1 MNYPDTVLILHL
13 FVFFTNLFLGFIV
26 IRKAPKV
33 KTNLLFG
40 VYAISLAMW
49 NFSLFM
55 TITEIG
61 GPTLQLWW
69 SRLAFSFYL
78 LMLNS
83 FLFFVII
90 YPIKKQTKD
99 WFFYAFWIITIGF
112 FILTLTPLLVAGDIK
127 IINGFIT
134 GTLGPLIGPFSIYYT
149 LTIIVSLLILFIKNW
164 KYKGIN
170 KIKLAYITIGFSVFA
185 IPMIITNMILP
196 VFFLMFQYNNLG
208 PLFSFPMLAI
218 IGYAIVKYRFLDIE
232 VIIKKGVIFSI
243 IFGSITTVFITS
255 ILFAGEIIGQ
265 TYALVL
271 AATIVTIGFVPFK
284 EFIEKITNKL
294 FFKRQY
300 QLKKALE
307 DFNNLLI
314 SEHDLNDLLKKTA
327 QKIKDYLQT
336 ETVTFVLRDDNF
348 KKFHTSNVFGDRKK
362 LKIEKQEDLINYLS
376 NQKNTEAFLDEKTKI
391 IFQDHLEYKLEHLHS
406 FKNGTNKK
414 IKAIYKLM
422 NKKKFEAIV
431 PIYSHN
437 SNGKLI
443 GFLIISKKKSD
454 DPFYD
459 KDISLID
466 QITKEVVYPIE
477 HSEVLRKLQQTDK
490 IKTEFIN
497 VLSLH
502 LRTPL
507 SSALWDLEILLDGD
521 VGKINKKTVD
531 YVKEIHNKLNNL
543 NGGLNSLF
551 TSLEI
556 SEKIVNL
563 KKDPNE
569 FFQDILTP
577 VLEKTEINAKAKDIK
592 IKISTQSKEITI
604 NCDAK
609 KIKNILE
616 VLISNAIDYSPKKST
631 IIISAEI
638 NTETDKFIMSV
649 QDEGVG
655 VSTKN
660 KELIF
665 EKFFRGN
672 EIKKI
677 KPEGLG
683 VDLFISRKFAQK
695 HGGNLWCEGKNKKI
709 KGAKFILEIPSK

>member
-1 MNYPDTVLILHL
+1 MDPLLISYLVVFL
-13 FVFFTNLFLGFIV
+13 FNILLAILVFSKNRKSLVNMLFGLYAGSLGFW
-26 IRKAPKV
+26 
-33 KTNLLFG
+33 NL
-40 VYAISLAMW
+40 
-49 NFSLFM
+49 SLFI
-55 TITEIG
+55 TIASTNGSI
-61 GPTLQLWW
+61 LQLWW
-69 SRLAFSFYL
+69 SRLVFSFGV
-78 LMLNS
+78 LMIQS
-83 FLFFVII
+83 FLYFTII
-90 YPIKKQTKD
+90 YPKRKKGGLKKII
-99 WFFYAFWIITIGF
+99 FLYAYLAFTITLVAI
-112 FILTLTPLLVAGDIK
+112 TLSPLLIKGDIVVQ
-127 IINGFIT
+127 NNFIT
-134 GTLGPLIGPFSIYYT
+134 GSFGPLIEILSLYF
-149 LTIIVSLLILFIKNW
+149 IINILLSLVILIIKSW
-164 KYKGIN
+164 KNSGIK
-170 KIKLAYITIGFSVFA
+170 KIKLAYITIGFSIFA
-185 IPMIITNMILP
+185 VPMIFTNMILP
-196 VFFLMFQYNNLG
+196 VFFNLFQYNNMG

-218 IGYAIVKYRFLDIE
+218 VGYAIVKYRFLDIE
-232 VIIKKGVIFSI
+232 IIIKKGVIFSI
-243 IFGSITTVFITS
+243 IFGSVTTVFITS
-255 ILFAGEIIGQ
+255 ILFAREFIGQ

-284 EFIEKITNKL
+284 EFIERITNKL
-294 FFKRQY
+294 FFKKHY
-300 QLKKALE
+300 QLKQALE

-336 ETVTFVLRDDNF
+336 ETVTFVLGNDNF

-362 LKIEKQEDLINYLS
+362 LKIEKQKNLINYLS

-391 IFQDHLEYKLEHLHS
+391 IFQDYLEYKLEHFHY
-406 FKNGTNKK
+406 FKNGTRKK
-414 IKAIYKLM
+414 IKAIQKLM
-422 NKKKFEAIV
+422 NRKKFEVIV
-431 PIYSHN
+431 PIFSHN
-437 SNGKLI
+437 SSGRLI
-443 GFLIISKKKSD
+443 GFLIIGKKKSD

-521 VGKINKKTVD
+521 AGKISKKTVD

-543 NGGLNSLF
+543 NSGLNSLF

-631 IIISAEI
+631 VIISAKI
-638 NTETDKFIMSV
+638 DAETDKFIMSV

-655 VSTKN
+655 VETKN

-695 HGGNLWCEGKNKKI
+695 HGGNLWCEDKNKKL
-709 KGAKFILEIPSK
+709 KGSKFILEIPSK